1 MPSSP
6 LADFAAAVDPRH
18 RAVVE
23 RLAAILE
30 GSAEPLDVA
39 VKWRRLTFARARDFH
54 NWICGIS
61 VTKSAVS
68 LVFHFGGLL
77 PDPDS
82 RLIAGTSRFLRKLE
96 FRSPEDL
103 DEDLILG
110 LVNLALSRL
119 QYFKENW
126 KAIQA
131 GEMDVSAS

>member
-1 MPSSP
+1 MSRSA
-6 LADFAAAVDPRH
+6 LAEFAAVVDPKQ

-30 GSAEPLDVA
+30 GSTEPLDMA
-39 VKWRRLTFARARDFH
+39 VKWRRLTFARGNDFH

-61 VTKSAVS
+61 ATKSTVD

-82 RLIAGTSRFLRKLE
+82 RFIAGTSRFLRKLE
-96 FRSPEDL
+96 FRSPADL

-110 LVNLALSRL
+110 FTNMALSRL

-131 GEMDVSAS
+131 GKMSGTT